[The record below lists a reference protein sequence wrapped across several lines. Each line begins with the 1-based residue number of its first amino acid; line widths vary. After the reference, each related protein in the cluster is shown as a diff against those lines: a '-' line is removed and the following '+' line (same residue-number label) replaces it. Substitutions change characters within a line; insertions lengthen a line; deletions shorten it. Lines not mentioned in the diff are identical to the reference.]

1 MTLEE
6 KQALIA
12 VARGDAPADLIL
24 RNARLVNVCSGE
36 IQDTDIVIKRSRVAA
51 LGRGYEADQI
61 VDLGGC
67 YVCPG
72 FIDAHVHIES
82 SLCTPPEFF
91 RAVLARGVTTVVT
104 DPHEIANV
112 FGLEGIRFMLDAAK
126 YSPVSMYVMASSCVP
141 ATRMETAGARL
152 EAHDLQTLAGNPW
165 VLGLAEM
172 MNYPGVIR
180 GDESVL
186 RKIEI
191 FADRVLDGHCPA
203 LTGKALNAYVA
214 AGIQSEHEST
224 TVEEA
229 LEKLRLGMHIFVR
242 EATNAHNLLAL
253 LPMITPEN
261 SRRISFCTD
270 DRQPA
275 DLLDQGSVDY
285 MVRVAIAEGI
295 DPVTA
300 IRMATLNPAEY
311 FGLRDRGVVVPG
323 SRADLV
329 VFSDLRHPEA
339 ESVYRGGE
347 LVAQEGRM
355 VVTLPDRKPVQ
366 LRHSMNVR
374 WEAVDFAIPA
384 EGQRIRV
391 IGVIRDQLVTEHRV
405 EEALLVDGRT
415 ISDLERDIL
424 KMAVIERHHASGNMG
439 KGFIQGFGLRRG
451 AIAGTVAHDHHNL
464 VVIGADDAS
473 MMAAARRVGEL
484 GGGLVAVDGERVLAE
499 LALPIGGLM
508 SDQPIGRV
516 RQAIDAL
523 IAAGQALGSTL
534 HDPFMAMSFM
544 ALEVIPHLKLTDAG
558 LIDVDRFEQVSLW
571 AD

>member
-1 MTLEE
+1 MEE

-12 VARGDAPADLIL
+12 VARGDSPADLIL

-51 LGRGYEADQI
+51 LGRGYEAAQT
-61 VDLGGC
+61 VDLGGR

-112 FGLEGIRFMLDAAK
+112 LGLEGIRFMLDAAK

-141 ATRMETAGARL
+141 ATRMETSGARL

-180 GDESVL
+180 GDDSVL

-191 FADRVLDGHCPA
+191 FADRVLDGHCPG

-224 TVEEA
+224 KVEEA
-229 LEKLRLGMHIFVR
+229 LEKLRLGMHIFIR

-253 LPMITPEN
+253 LPMVTPEN

-285 MVRVAIAEGI
+285 MVRLAIAEGI

-311 FGLRDRGVVVPG
+311 FGLRDRGAVVPG
-323 SRADLV
+323 SRADLL

-347 LVAQEGRM
+347 LVARDGR
-355 VVTLPDRKPVQ
+355 VIVSLPDHRPVQ

-374 WEAVDFAIPA
+374 WEAVNFAVPA
-384 EGQRIRV
+384 EGKRIRV
-391 IGVIRDQLVTEHRV
+391 IGIIRDQLVTEHRV
-405 EEALLVDGRT
+405 EDALLVDGYAV
-415 ISDLERDIL
+415 SDPGRDIL

-439 KGFIQGFGLRRG
+439 KGFIQGFGLQHG

-464 VVIGADDAS
+464 VVIGVDDAS

-484 GGGLVAVDGERVLAE
+484 GGGLVAVHGERVLAE

-523 IAAGQALGSTL
+523 IAAGHALGSTL